1 MQTHAHVNEIKKKA
15 RSRSQWPR
23 GLRRKSAITC
33 LLGLRV
39 RIPPGTWMPVSCEH
53 CALSRRG
60 ACVGP
65 ISLEEVGRQEEEEEE
80 EKEEEKEEE
89 EETEE

>member
-1 MQTHAHVNEIKKKA
+1 MNLSVDGGVQAHAHVNEIKKKA

-23 GLRRKSAITC
+23 VLWLGSAVTR

-39 RIPPGTWMPVSCEH
+39 RIPPGIWMPVSCEH
-53 CALSRRG
+53 CTLSRRG

-65 ISLEEVGRQEEEEEE
+65 ISHL
-80 EKEEEKEEE
+80 
-89 EETEE
+89 